1 MRTKLLRGLS
11 IEFKPT
17 KERVDGATRVI
28 EAARMR
34 GVALVDIPAYPKSLV
49 RCCASLGEIRQQGP
63 VGVQGEI
70 DFGGEG
76 AVISQ
81 QHRRRLIIEPGA
93 VSAADDVVLLRGYSY
108 DQPLASSAAGSL
120 RVTVDEDGLRF
131 VASRLADTAIAR
143 ETKTLMRS
151 GLLNSVVAGLQRGD
165 KPGDTEIVQDGSWR
179 NEIIRANAML
189 CELNLLTARTA
200 GGGVRSAG
208 RGRRWL
214 QYA

>member
-1 MRTKLLRGLS
+1 
-11 IEFKPT
+11 
-17 KERVDGATRVI
+17 
-28 EAARMR
+28 
-34 GVALVDIPAYPKSLV
+34 
-49 RCCASLGEIRQQGP
+49 
-63 VGVQGEI
+63 
-70 DFGGEG
+70 
-76 AVISQ
+76 
-81 QHRRRLIIEPGA
+81 
-93 VSAADDVVLLRGYSY
+93 
-108 DQPLASSAAGSL
+108 
-120 RVTVDEDGLRF
+120 
-131 VASRLADTAIAR
+131 
-143 ETKTLMRS
+143 MRS